1 MLKKRLI
8 ISLTFNDGIL
18 FRTKKFLPDY
28 RYTKNFIDFWTADE
42 IILLDVS
49 RKKKLSESFLDIIKF
64 FSNNCFVPLSVGGG
78 IKSIEDVNML
88 FKTGA
93 DKVVLNSSTYN
104 NPGLINKISKNYG
117 SQAIIHSIDCK
128 INSKGK
134 HTVMVNNGSLD
145 TKYSPIEW
153 ADIATQNGCG
163 ELLINNIDNDGSLL
177 GYDLNLIL
185 SITNKFDCP
194 TLALGGAGNWEHIYQ
209 LFKITNTSGA
219 CTQNIYHFTNESLK
233 SAKNYLKNKQILV
246 RE

>member
-18 FRTKKFLPDY
+18 FRTKKFHPDY
-28 RYTKNFIDFWTADE
+28 RYTKNFVDLWTADE

-49 RKKKLSESFLDIIKF
+49 KKNKLSKKFLEIVKY
-64 FSNNCFVPLSVGGG
+64 FSLNCFVPISAGGG
-78 IKSIEDVNML
+78 IKSMKDVSLL
-88 FKTGA
+88 FKTGV
-93 DKVVLNSSTYN
+93 DKVIINSSTYK
-104 NPGLINKISKNYG
+104 NPNLVKKISKSYG

-128 INSKGK
+128 KKPEGNY
-134 HTVMVNNGSLD
+134 TVMVNNGCVD
-145 TKYSPIEW
+145 TNYSPTEW
-153 ADIATQNGCG
+153 ANIATENGCG

-177 GYDLNLIL
+177 GYDLDLIF

-194 TLALGGAGNWEHIYQ
+194 VLGLGGAGNWEHIYQ
-209 LFKITNTSGA
+209 LFKVTNVSGA

-233 SAKNYLKNKQILV
+233 SAKSYLKNKQILI